1 MATDLEY
8 YIDHNLDY
16 TTNWDLYKQLKKRFA
31 NIHAPCIEYSQEY
44 WDIRKIALKTYPEKD
59 ISVEEKV
66 WKTLHNP
73 NHFEFE
79 KEYTLLEYKKYPSA
93 GAGGNL
99 DFDIE
104 RTLEAFYSLTKEQV
118 YELEYDHTN
127 GVLYTQT
134 NTEETSNKRGRL
146 VFEYEKEGHYIEIVF
161 YDHFCQLYYLDDSKL
176 DEYFEW
182 PSFKYYVIEL
192 GEKLDI
198 VHHDMKFIN
207 DSLKDICNPSICLI
221 MGDSYYC
228 SNVKDLIFKS
238 TVKAVLDCK
247 DCKYITKDIIGKNT
261 LTESEND
268 LPFVFLY
275 EWQKHS

>member
-93 GAGGNL
+93 GAGGYL

-127 GVLYTQT
+127 GVLYRHVLK
-134 NTEETSNKRGRL
+134 NALIPVITEDNSKKKSSKTKNK
-146 VFEYEKEGHYIEIVF
+146 
-161 YDHFCQLYYLDDSKL
+161 
-176 DEYFEW
+176 
-182 PSFKYYVIEL
+182 
-192 GEKLDI
+192 
-198 VHHDMKFIN
+198 
-207 DSLKDICNPSICLI
+207 
-221 MGDSYYC
+221 
-228 SNVKDLIFKS
+228 
-238 TVKAVLDCK
+238 
-247 DCKYITKDIIGKNT
+247 KN
-261 LTESEND
+261 
-268 LPFVFLY
+268 
-275 EWQKHS
+275 KKKG